1 MITLN
6 DLTLRIGSKILF
18 EHASFTLYRGEKA
31 GIVGPNGAGK
41 TSLFRLLLG
50 DLEADQ
56 GALEVAGALTFATVK
71 QETPA
76 VEMSALDYVLDGDQ
90 TLRQLQAAEELA
102 IDAGDADE
110 IGRIHEELAHID
122 GYTAPARAAQLLA
135 GLGFSADELNRPVK
149 SFSGGWRMR
158 LNLAQALICRADVLL
173 LDEPTNHL
181 DLDAI
186 LWLEKF
192 LKDFDACVLIISHD
206 RDFLDATIRRVIHF
220 DGRELN
226 CYTGDFSQ
234 FERMRAERVNQAQSA
249 FVKQERTR
257 AHLESFIT
265 RFKAKASKAKQ
276 AQSRV
281 KALEKLKL
289 TEPPK
294 DHAGYEFNFPSEDNA
309 PSPLM
314 KLDHAVLGY
323 GEKIVLDGVDLRI
336 QPGARIGLLGRNG
349 AGKSTL
355 IKTLA
360 LRLQPLDGEVLP
372 AKGIKVAYFAQ
383 HQLDELDLADTPLSL
398 MRRTYP
404 QVSEQAA
411 RNFLGGYG
419 FGAEHISSQIGQF
432 SGGERARLSLAL
444 LAFTQPNLLLLD
456 EPTNHLDMRTR
467 QALAI
472 ALQDFS
478 GAIVLVSHD
487 RTLLL
492 SVTDEFFL
500 VRNGRVQEFSGDL
513 NDYADLIAKDAK
525 AGNPATRSVVAADKT
540 SNKKDDRRDRAEA
553 RARLKPLQNE
563 IQRSEKALAE
573 IETKLKPVTLALADP
588 GVYEPAREKDLALLL
603 ERDRLLKSQL
613 AAAEAAWLS
622 ASAELESLNPSDL
635 TAT

>member
-1 MITLN
+1 MLSLN
-6 DLTLRIGSKILF
+6 DLTLRIGSKLLF
-18 EHASFTLYRGEKA
+18 EHASFTLYRGEKI

-50 DLEADQ
+50 ELEADQ
-56 GALEVAGALTFATVK
+56 GSLEVAGALRYATVK
-71 QETPA
+71 QETPG
-76 VEMSALDYVLDGDQ
+76 VDMSAIDYVLDGDPV
-90 TLRQLQAAEELA
+90 LRQLQADELKA
-102 IDAGDADE
+102 IDAGDADA
-110 IGRIHEELAHID
+110 IAKIHEELAHID
-122 GYTAPARAAQLLA
+122 GYTASARAAQLMA
-135 GLGFSADELNRPVK
+135 GLGFASDELNRPVK

-220 DGRELN
+220 DGVELN
-226 CYTGDFSQ
+226 CYAGDFSQ
-234 FERMRAERVNQAQSA
+234 FERMRSERMSQAQSA
-249 FVKQERTR
+249 FVRQERTR

-294 DHAGYEFNFPSEDNA
+294 DQSGYEFNFPSDENA
-309 PSPLM
+309 PSPLL
-314 KLDHAVLGY
+314 KVDEAELGY
-323 GEKIVLDGVDLRI
+323 PDKIVLGQVSLRI

-360 LRLQPLDGEVLP
+360 LRLQPRSGEVLP
-372 AKGIKVAYFAQ
+372 AKGLKVAYFAQ
-383 HQLDELDLADTPLSL
+383 HQLDELDLTDTPMSL
-398 MRRTYP
+398 MRRMYP
-404 QVSEQAA
+404 ATSEQAA

-419 FGAEHISSQIGQF
+419 FGNEHVHARIGNF

-444 LAFTQPNLLLLD
+444 LAYTQPNLLLLD

-472 ALQDFS
+472 ALQDFT
-478 GAIVLVSHD
+478 GAIVVVSHD

-492 SVTDEFFL
+492 SVTDEFYL
-500 VRNGRVQEFSGDL
+500 VRHGRVEPFDGDL
-513 NDYADLIAKDAK
+513 NDYAELISRDSKTQNSQAANGSK
-525 AGNPATRSVVAADKT
+525 ANRR
-540 SNKKDDRRDRAEA
+540 DDRRERAEA
-553 RARLKPLQNE
+553 RAKLKPLQNDV
-563 IQRSEKALAE
+563 QRSEKALADLE
-573 IETKLKPVTLALADP
+573 LKRKPVSLALADP
-588 GVYEPAREKDLALLL
+588 GIYEPAREKDLKLLL
-603 ERDRLLKSQL
+603 ERDRMLKS
-613 AAAEAAWLS
+613 AITAAESAWLE
-622 ASAELESLNPSDL
+622 ASTQLDALNISDL

>member
-6 DLTLRIGSKILF
+6 DVTLRIGSKVLF

-31 GIVGPNGAGK
+31 GVVGPNGAGK
-41 TSLFRLLLG
+41 TTLFRLLLG
-50 DLEADQ
+50 ELEADS
-56 GALEVAGALTFATVK
+56 GSVEMAGALTFATVK

-76 VEMSALDYVLDGDQ
+76 VLMSALDYVLDGDQ
-90 TLRQLQAAEELA
+90 ALRALQAEEHA
-102 IDAGDADE
+102 AMEANDADA
-110 IGRIHEELAHID
+110 ISRVHESLAHIN

-135 GLGFSADELNRPVK
+135 GLGFSSDELERPVA

-220 DGRELN
+220 DGRELT

-234 FERMRAERVNQAQSA
+234 FERMRSERINQAQSA

-323 GEKIVLDGVDLRI
+323 PDKVVLAGVDLRI

-360 LRLQPLDGEVLP
+360 LKLKPLEGEVLP
-372 AKGIKVAYFAQ
+372 AKGLKVAYFAQ
-383 HQLDELDLADTPLSL
+383 HQLDELDLSDTPLSL

-404 QVSEQAA
+404 QLSEQAA

-419 FGAEHISSQIGQF
+419 FGAEHIASAIGQF

-500 VRNGRVQEFSGDL
+500 VRNGRIQEFNGDL
-513 NDYADLIAKDAK
+513 NDYAELIAKDSKVSSGGGANK
-525 AGNPATRSVVAADKT
+525 GNRR
-540 SNKKDDRRDRAEA
+540 DDRRDRADV
-553 RARLKPLQNE
+553 RTRLKPLQ
-563 IQRSEKALAE
+563 AE
-573 IETKLKPVTLALADP
+573 IKRCEKLIAELETKHKPVGIALADVGIYAP
-588 GVYEPAREKDLALLL
+588 ERERDYRLVF
-603 ERDRLLKSQL
+603 ERDRDIKAAL
-613 AAAEAAWLS
+613 AQAEAEWLK
-622 ASAELESLNPSDL
+622 ASEELESLGLSDL